1 MPLPMSRRPPKKKDG
16 WISLRAETFLNVGKL
31 VARSNGKY
39 SSVPDYIRKV
49 TEEALQSFKAEGVI
63 VLDQALLGEIISAL
77 KIAPGIKTPQRF
89 VELACRAYLS
99 DFKQTVEEC

>member
-1 MPLPMSRRPPKKKDG
+1 MSRRPPKKKDG
-16 WISLRAETFLNVGKL
+16 WVSLRAETFLNVGKL

-63 VLDQALLGEIISAL
+63 VLDQALLGEIISML
-77 KIAPGIKTPQRF
+77 KIAPGIRTPQRF

-99 DFKQTVEEC
+99 DYQQAVEEC